1 MNASVLNSEKI
12 LLAREILNISDIN
25 VLQEVKKRLLGVF
38 NKSAK
43 SGDNTMSVLNAVT
56 GKWKDSRDAE
66 SMVDDIYKSRSSKS
80 DDELINILNS

>member
-25 VLQEVKKRLLGVF
+25 VLQEVKRRLLGVL
-38 NKSAK
+38 NKGTK
-43 SGDNTMSVLNAVT
+43 SNDNTMAVLNAVT

-66 SMVDDIYKSRSSKS
+66 SMV
-80 DDELINILNS
+80 ET